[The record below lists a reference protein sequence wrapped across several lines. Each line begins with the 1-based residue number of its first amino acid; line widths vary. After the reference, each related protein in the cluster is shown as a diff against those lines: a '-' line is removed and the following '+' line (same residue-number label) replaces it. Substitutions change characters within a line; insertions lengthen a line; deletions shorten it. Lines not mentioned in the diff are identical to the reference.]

1 MFFKQVV
8 GHSEIKQKLR
18 QMVQE
23 GRIPH
28 AQLFFGP
35 EGSGNL
41 PAAMAFA
48 RYVFCRNRSNEDS
61 CGTCSSCIK
70 INKLAHPDLHFVYP
84 IATGKDVKVSTDVI
98 AEFREA
104 FLNQPYMNQQDWFN
118 ELNAENKQPII
129 PAEESNEI
137 IKKLSYTSFEG
148 NGKIMIIW
156 QPEKMN
162 SSAAN
167 KVLKMLEE
175 PPDETLFFLV
185 PNNTEQILPT
195 IISRT
200 QLIKFSPLHDEDIAS
215 ALQERYSV
223 PAEQALNVA
232 RMAEGNFREALKII
246 SESDSNVQ
254 FLKHFQSFM
263 RLCLQFDA
271 PKLISWIEE
280 TAALG
285 REKQKYF
292 IQYSL
297 QLFRECLMLNYAGAE
312 LVKLRGEE
320 LEFVK
325 KFAAFV
331 HTGNYEKLTE
341 EFNSAYYHIERNA
354 NAKILFMDLALKTNG
369 LINLPKPQ
377 LAS

>member
-1 MFFKQVV
+1 MFFRQIA
-8 GHSEIKQKLR
+8 GHTEIKQKLR
-18 QMVQE
+18 QMVLGE
-23 GRIPH
+23 RIPH

-41 PAAMAFA
+41 PAAVAFA
-48 RYVFCRNRSNEDS
+48 RYIFCQNRTPEDS
-61 CGTCSSCIK
+61 CGTCASCVK
-70 INKLAHPDLHFVYP
+70 LNKLAHPDLHFVYP
-84 IATGKDVKVSTDVI
+84 IATNKDVKVSTDLI

-104 FLNQPYMNQQDWFN
+104 FLAQPYMNQQDWFN

-162 SSAAN
+162 SAAAN

-185 PNNTEQILPT
+185 PNQIDQILPT
-195 IISRT
+195 ILSRT
-200 QLIKFSPLHDEDIAS
+200 QLIKFGPLHDEEIAA
-215 ALQERYSV
+215 ALVEKYTV

-232 RMAEGNFREALKII
+232 RMAEGNFREALRII

-254 FLKHFQSFM
+254 FLQHFQAFM
-263 RLCLQFDA
+263 RLCLKYDA
-271 PKLISWIEE
+271 QKMISWIEE

-292 IQYSL
+292 LYYAL
-297 QLFRECLMLNYAGAE
+297 QLFRECLIMNYATTD

-325 KFAAFV
+325 KFALFV

-341 EFNSAYYHIERNA
+341 EFNNAYYHIERNA
-354 NAKILFMDLALKTNG
+354 NAKILFMDLSLKTNE
-369 LINLPKPQ
+369 LINIRRPQ
-377 LAS
+377 LA